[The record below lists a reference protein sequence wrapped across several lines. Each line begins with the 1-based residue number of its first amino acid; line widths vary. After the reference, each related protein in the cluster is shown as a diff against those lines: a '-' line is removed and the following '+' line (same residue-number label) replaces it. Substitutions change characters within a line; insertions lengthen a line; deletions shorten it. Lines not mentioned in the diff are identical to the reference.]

1 MKFLITNDDGFDGP
15 GLAALYYALAP
26 LGEVRVV
33 APAVCH
39 SAKGHAVN
47 THVPIRVERREVAPF
62 GMIDIVHSS
71 PADCV
76 RVGLCAPNA
85 DVPDFVVAGINTGAN
100 LGVDLFYSGTAAAA
114 RESAILGVPSLAISR
129 YTHPDFPID
138 WEALSQHVS
147 RVIQQLVS
155 DEYRLPAGQF
165 WNVNFP
171 AVVKDAHPSEV
182 QFVPQGTL
190 SHDISFREIEAESDA
205 ISRVLEY
212 SGSFRARGKTGTCD
226 VSLLFEQQITATPI
240 DLCTTALHP
249 RVVKS

>member
-15 GLAALYYALAP
+15 GLAALYHALTP

-47 THVPIRVERREVAPF
+47 THAPIRVERREVAPF
-62 GMIDIVHSS
+62 GLIDIVYSS

-76 RVGLCAPNA
+76 RIGLCAPHA
-85 DVPDFVVAGINTGAN
+85 EVPDFVVAGINTGAN

-129 YTHPDFPID
+129 YTHPEFPIE
-138 WEALSQHVS
+138 WETLSQHAT

-155 DEYRLPAGQF
+155 DEFRLPGGQF

-171 AVVKDAHPSEV
+171 AVTNDDHPAEV
-182 QFVPQGTL
+182 RFVPQGML
-190 SHDISFREIEAESDA
+190 SHDISFKEIEGSCDA
-205 ISRVLEY
+205 TNKVLEY
-212 SGSFRARGKTGTCD
+212 SGSFRARGKTGSCD

-240 DLCTTALHP
+240 DLCNTALHP

>member
-15 GLAALYYALAP
+15 GLAALYNALIP

-47 THVPIRVERREVAPF
+47 THVPIRVDWREVAPF
-62 GMIDIVHSS
+62 GKIEIVHGS

-76 RVGLCAPNA
+76 RVGLCAP
-85 DVPDFVVAGINTGAN
+85 DSEVQDFVVAGINTGAN

-129 YTHPDFPID
+129 YMHSDFPVD
-138 WEALSQHVS
+138 WSKLALHST
-147 RVIQQLVS
+147 RVISQLIS
-155 DEYRLPAGQF
+155 NEFRLPQGQF

-171 AVVKDAHPSEV
+171 AVANEDHLEEV
-182 QFVPQGTL
+182 QFAPQGML
-190 SHDISFREIEAESDA
+190 SHDISFRQMESEGDPA
-205 ISRVLEY
+205 TRIFEY
-212 SGSFRARGKTGTCD
+212 AGNFRSRGKTGACD
-226 VSLLFEQQITATPI
+226 VSLLFEQKITATPI
-240 DLCTTALHP
+240 DLCTTANHP
-249 RVVKS
+249 RVAKS